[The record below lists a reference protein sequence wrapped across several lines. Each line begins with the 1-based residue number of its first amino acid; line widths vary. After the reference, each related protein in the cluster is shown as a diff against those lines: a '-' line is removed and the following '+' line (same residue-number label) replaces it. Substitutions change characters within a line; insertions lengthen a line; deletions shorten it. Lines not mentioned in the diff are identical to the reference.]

1 MKKRTLFYILFA
13 LSFCYRMTATSVE
26 MMTYDERESF
36 GGFPGFPIL
45 GGELSNSAATS
56 VEDIDEVMPRM
67 RALGLNTV
75 LVPAYWELM
84 EPVEEKFDFT
94 LIDRTIDVARREQL
108 HVVFLWFG
116 VWKNSMSCYAPAWF
130 KQDTKRF
137 PRAMTAEGKQMEIAS
152 CFSDNVLQADLKAFS
167 ALMRHIR
174 EKDPQREVVIMMQ
187 IENEI
192 GMLESARDHSML
204 AEKAYK
210 KEHWAERYGTDEYAD
225 EKFMA
230 LSYAR
235 YVEHLAK
242 AAREIHDMPLY
253 VNAAMNSRGRRP
265 GEYPSAGPL
274 AHLIDFWHEG
284 APSIDILAPDIYD
297 TGFKS
302 WCAQY
307 AMPLRPQDGGK
318 LKNRLFIPESR
329 CSENSGVRALYA
341 FGEHQ
346 ALGFSPFAIDQASPK
361 ETESITKAYG
371 LLRQLAAAAR
381 PLDACTA
388 RNSKLNTLNSTLKSW
403 GILFDQKDS
412 ERIIDDNG
420 MIMTCRHYFTLP
432 WDSRATDGTT
442 WPEGGAMLIRLDKF
456 DYLLAGSGVV
466 IDFKTPTE
474 KKQEQ
479 QKKLGEDGFAE
490 AGGITSQK
498 TNKHFN
504 GKRLGLLSVDEVEI
518 DSAGTM
524 QYLRRH
530 NGDQTHQGRHAR
542 IGVGEWKILHIKL
555 YEY

>member
-1 MKKRTLFYILFA
+1 MINKRFNLLFFA
-13 LSFCYRMTATSVE
+13 LVSVLAVMATDRLSNL
-26 MMTYDERESF
+26 
-36 GGFPGFPIL
+36 PCPIL

-56 VEDIDEVMPRM
+56 VEDINEVMPRM

-84 EPVEEKFDFT
+84 EPVEGQFDFT
-94 LIDRTIDVARREQL
+94 LIDRTIDMARQEHL

-116 VWKNSMSCYAPAWF
+116 VWKNSMSCYTPGWF

-167 ALMRHIR
+167 ALMQHIR

-192 GMLESARDHSML
+192 GMLESARDHSPL
-204 AEKAYK
+204 AEKAYL
-210 KEHWAERYGTDEYAD
+210 KEKWAERYGTDEYAD

-284 APSIDILAPDIYD
+284 APSIDLLAPDIYD

-307 AMPLRPQDGGK
+307 AMPLRPQDGERSTSGRLLPTGRK
-318 LKNRLFIPESR
+318 NVKNRLFIPESR
-329 CSENSGVRALYA
+329 CCENSGVRALYA

-346 ALGFSPFAIDQASPK
+346 AIGFSPFAIDQASPK
-361 ETESITKAYG
+361 ETESVSRAYS
-371 LLRQLAAAAR
+371 LLRQVF
-381 PLDACTA
+381 
-388 RNSKLNTLNSTLKSW
+388 KLPSCGGGGGGSW
-403 GILFDQKDS
+403 GLLFDQTDR
-412 ERIIDDNG
+412 ERIINDDNVV
-420 MIMTCRHYFTLP
+420 MTCRHYFTLP
-432 WDSRATDGTT
+432 WDPRATDGTT
-442 WPEGGAMLIRLDKF
+442 WPEGGAMLIRLGKY

-474 KKQEQ
+474 KQQEQ
-479 QKKLGEDGFAE
+479 QKTLGEDGFAE
-490 AGGITSQK
+490 AGGNTSQK
-498 TNKHFN
+498 ANKRFS
-504 GKRLGLLSVDEVEI
+504 GKRLGLLSVDEVSI
-518 DSAGTM
+518 ADDGTM

-542 IGVGEWKILHIKL
+542 IGVGEWKVLHIKL

>member
-1 MKKRTLFYILFA
+1 MAMMGVLTLQA
-13 LSFCYRMTATSVE
+13 QRLSE
-26 MMTYDERESF
+26 
-36 GGFPGFPIL
+36 PIL

-56 VEDIDEVMPRM
+56 VEDIDEVIPRM

-75 LVPAYWELM
+75 LVPAYWEFV
-84 EPVEEKFDFT
+84 EPVEGKFDFT

-108 HVVFLWFG
+108 QVVFLWFG
-116 VWKNSMSCYAPAWF
+116 AWKNSMSCYAPGWF

-167 ALMRHIR
+167 ALMQHIKER
-174 EKDPQREVVIMMQ
+174 DPQREVVIMMQ

-192 GMLESARDHSML
+192 GMLESARDHSLL
-204 AEKAYK
+204 AEKVYK
-210 KEHWAERYGTDEYAD
+210 QEKWAERYGTDEYAD

-242 AAREIHDMPLY
+242 AAREIHDMP
-253 VNAAMNSRGRRP
+253 R
-265 GEYPSAGPL
+265 PL

-284 APSIDILAPDIYD
+284 APSIDLLAPDIYD

-318 LKNRLFIPESR
+318 IKNRLFIPESR
-329 CSENSGVRALYA
+329 CCENSGVRVLYA

-361 ETESITKAYG
+361 ETESVRHAYG
-371 LLRQLAAAAR
+371 LLRQVFNVKR
-381 PLDACTA
+381 PL
-388 RNSKLNTLNSTLKSW
+388 NTW
-403 GILFDQKDS
+403 GLLFDQEDR
-412 ERIIDDNG
+412 ERIIDDNCV
-420 MIMTCRHYFTLP
+420 MMTCRHYFTLP
-432 WDSRATDGTT
+432 WDPRATDGST
-442 WPEGGAMLIRLDKF
+442 WSEGGAMLIRLSKYE
-456 DYLLAGSGVV
+456 YLLAGSGVV

-474 KKQEQ
+474 KQQEQ
-479 QKKLGEDGFAE
+479 QKTLGEDGFAE
-490 AGGITSQK
+490 AGG
-498 TNKHFN
+498 NKDAKVSKRFS
-504 GKRLGLLSVDEVEI
+504 GKRLGLLSVDEVSI
-518 DSAGTM
+518 ADDGAM
-524 QYLRRH
+524 QYIRRH

>member
-1 MKKRTLFYILFA
+1 MKRQLLCSLVLVLCVWGVLTLQA
-13 LSFCYRMTATSVE
+13 QGLSR
-26 MMTYDERESF
+26 
-36 GGFPGFPIL
+36 PIL

-84 EPVEEKFDFT
+84 EPTEGQFDFT

-108 HVVFLWFG
+108 QVVFLWFG
-116 VWKNSMSCYAPAWF
+116 AWKNSMSCYAPGWF

-167 ALMRHIR
+167 ALMQHIKER
-174 EKDPQREVVIMMQ
+174 DPQREVVVMMQ

-192 GMLESARDHSML
+192 GMLESARDHSPL
-204 AEKAYK
+204 AEKAYN
-210 KEHWAERYGTDEYAD
+210 KERWAERYGTDEYAD

-242 AAREIHDMPLY
+242 AARSIHDMPLY

-284 APSIDILAPDIYD
+284 APSIDLLAPDIYD

-307 AMPLRPQDGGK
+307 AMPLRPQDGERSTSGRLLPTGRK
-318 LKNRLFIPESR
+318 NVKNRLFIPESR
-329 CSENSGVRALYA
+329 CCENSGVRALYA

-346 ALGFSPFAIDQASPK
+346 ALGFSPFAIDQASEK
-361 ETESITKAYG
+361 ETESVTKAYT
-371 LLRQLAAAAR
+371 LLRQVFNVKR
-381 PLDACTA
+381 PL
-388 RNSKLNTLNSTLKSW
+388 NSW
-403 GILFDQKDS
+403 GLLFDQEDR
-412 ERIIDDNG
+412 ERIIDDDG
-420 MIMTCRHYFTLP
+420 VVMTCRHYFTLP
-432 WDSRATDGTT
+432 WDPRATDGST
-442 WPEGGAMLIRLDKF
+442 WPEGGAMLIRLGKYE
-456 DYLLAGSGVV
+456 YLLAGNGVV

-474 KKQEQ
+474 KQQEEQKQ
-479 QKKLGEDGFAE
+479 LGEDGFAE
-490 AGGITSQK
+490 AGGNTGQK
-498 TNKHFN
+498 ANKRFN
-504 GKRLGLLSVDEVEI
+504 GKRLGLLSVDEVAI
-518 DSAGTM
+518 ADDGTM

>member
-1 MKKRTLFYILFA
+1 MVLALCVWGVLTLQAQKLN
-13 LSFCYRMTATSVE
+13 E
-26 MMTYDERESF
+26 
-36 GGFPGFPIL
+36 PIF

-84 EPVEEKFDFT
+84 EPAEGQFDFA

-108 HVVFLWFG
+108 QVVFLWFG
-116 VWKNSMSCYAPAWF
+116 AWKNSMSCYAPGWF

-152 CFSDNVLQADLKAFS
+152 CFSDNVSQADLKAFS
-167 ALMRHIR
+167 ALLRHIKER
-174 EKDPQREVVIMMQ
+174 DPQREVVVMMQ

-192 GMLESARDHSML
+192 GMLESARDHSPL
-204 AEKAYK
+204 AEKAYN
-210 KEHWAERYGTDEYAD
+210 KERWAERYGTDEYAD

-253 VNAAMNSRGRRP
+253 VNAAMNSRGRHP

-284 APSIDILAPDIYD
+284 APSIDLLAPDIYD

-318 LKNRLFIPESR
+318 IKNRLFIPESR
-329 CSENSGVRALYA
+329 CCENSGVRALYA

-346 ALGFSPFAIDQASPK
+346 AIGFSPFAIDQASEK
-361 ETESITKAYG
+361 ETESVTQAYG
-371 LLRQLAAAAR
+371 LIKQLAVA
-381 PLDACTA
+381 
-388 RNSKLNTLNSTLKSW
+388 NSCVPSVASGKAESSLFTIHSSLKTW
-403 GILFDQKDS
+403 GLLFDQEDR
-412 ERIIDDNG
+412 ERIIDDDG
-420 MIMTCRHYFTLP
+420 VVMTCRHYFTLP
-432 WDSRATDGTT
+432 WDPRATDGST
-442 WPEGGAMLIRLDKF
+442 WPEGGAMLIRLSKYE
-456 DYLLAGSGVV
+456 YLLAGSGVV

-474 KKQEQ
+474 KQQTEQKQ
-479 QKKLGEDGFAE
+479 LGEDGFAE
-490 AGGITSQK
+490 AGGNTGQK
-498 TNKHFN
+498 ANKRFS
-504 GKRLGLLSVDEVEI
+504 GKRLGLLSVDEVAI
-518 DSAGTM
+518 ADDGTM

>member
-1 MKKRTLFYILFA
+1 MKRLIILIIALITTQSIFA
-13 LSFCYRMTATSVE
+13 TDRLSLLPC
-26 MMTYDERESF
+26 
-36 GGFPGFPIL
+36 PIL

-67 RALGLNTV
+67 KALGLNTV

-84 EPVEEKFDFT
+84 EPVEGTFDFT
-94 LIDRTIDVARREQL
+94 LIDRTIDVARQEQL

-116 VWKNSMSCYAPAWF
+116 VWKNSMSCYTPSWF

-167 ALMRHIR
+167 AFMRHIR

-192 GMLESARDHSML
+192 GMLDSARDHSPL

-210 KEHWAERYGTDEYAD
+210 KERWAERYGTDEYAD

-284 APSIDILAPDIYD
+284 APSIDLLAPDIYD

-307 AMPLRPQDGGK
+307 AMPLRPQDYHSP
-318 LKNRLFIPESR
+318 LTTHHSPVVKNRLFIPESR
-329 CSENSGVRALYA
+329 CCENSGVRALYA

-361 ETESITKAYG
+361 ETESVTQAYALLQQLFKLPSIQGGAGGGPWG
-371 LLRQLAAAAR
+371 L
-381 PLDACTA
+381 
-388 RNSKLNTLNSTLKSW
+388 
-403 GILFDQKDS
+403 LFDQTDQ
-412 ERIIDDNG
+412 ERVINDDHVV
-420 MIMTCRHYFTLP
+420 MTCRHYFTLP
-432 WDSRATDGTT
+432 WDSRATDGTM
-442 WPEGGAMLIRLDKF
+442 WPEGGAMLIRLGKF

-474 KKQEQ
+474 KQQEAKTQ
-479 QKKLGEDGFAE
+479 LGEDGFAE
-490 AGGITSQK
+490 AGANTPPSTQESPSPFGEGIGVRLPL
-498 TNKHFN
+498 FN
-504 GKRLGLLSVDEVEI
+504 GKRLGLLSVDEVSI

-542 IGVGEWKILHIKL
+542 IAVGEWKILHIKL

>member
-1 MKKRTLFYILFA
+1 MKRLILSLIALVTMQSAIADDRLSTLP
-13 LSFCYRMTATSVE
+13 C
-26 MMTYDERESF
+26 
-36 GGFPGFPIL
+36 PIL

-84 EPVEEKFDFT
+84 EPREQSQTGLSYAERRQKSTEGQLMEPVEGQFDFT

-116 VWKNSMSCYAPAWF
+116 VWKNSMSCYTPGWF

-167 ALMRHIR
+167 ALMRHIS

-192 GMLESARDHSML
+192 GMLESARDHSPL
-204 AEKAYK
+204 AEKFYK
-210 KEHWAERYGTDEYAD
+210 QERWAEHYGTDEYSD

-284 APSIDILAPDIYD
+284 APSIDLLAPDIYD

-318 LKNRLFIPESR
+318 IKNRLFIPESR
-329 CSENSGVRALYA
+329 CCENSGVRALFA

-346 ALGFSPFAIDQASPK
+346 ALGFSPFAIDQASEK
-361 ETESITKAYG
+361 ETESVTKAYA
-371 LLRQLAAAAR
+371 LLRQLSNGK
-381 PLDACTA
+381 LL
-388 RNSKLNTLNSTLKSW
+388 NSKLSW
-403 GILFDQKDS
+403 GLLFDQEDR
-412 ERIIDDNG
+412 ERIIDDDG
-420 MIMTCRHYFTLP
+420 VVMTCRHYFTLP
-432 WDSRATDGTT
+432 WDPRATDGST
-442 WPEGGAMLIRLDKF
+442 WPEGGAMLIRLGKF

-466 IDFKTPTE
+466 VDFKTPTE

-479 QKKLGEDGFAE
+479 QKTLGEDGFAE
-490 AGGITSQK
+490 AGGNKGQK
-498 TNKHFN
+498 ANKRFS
-504 GKRLGLLSVDEVEI
+504 GKRLGLLSVDEVAI
-518 DSAGTM
+518 SDDGAM

>member
-1 MKKRTLFYILFA
+1 MLTVSAQKPN
-13 LSFCYRMTATSVE
+13 S
-26 MMTYDERESF
+26 
-36 GGFPGFPIL
+36 PIL

-56 VEDIDEVMPRM
+56 VEDIDEVLPRM

-84 EPVEEKFDFT
+84 EPVEGQFDFT

-108 HVVFLWFG
+108 RVVFLWFG
-116 VWKNSMSCYAPAWF
+116 AWKNSMSCYTPSWF

-192 GMLESARDHSML
+192 GMLESARDHSPL
-204 AEKAYK
+204 AEKAYN
-210 KEHWAERYGTDEYAD
+210 KERWAERYGTDEYAD

-242 AAREIHDMPLY
+242 AAREMHDMPLY

-274 AHLIDFWHEG
+274 AHLIDFWREG
-284 APSIDILAPDIYD
+284 APSIDLLAPDIYD

-318 LKNRLFIPESR
+318 IKNRLFVPESH
-329 CSENSGVRALYA
+329 CCENSGVRALYA

-361 ETESITKAYG
+361 ETESVTQAYN
-371 LLRQLAAAAR
+371 LLRQLATLS
-381 PLDACTA
+381 PSGE
-388 RNSKLNTLNSTLKSW
+388 RNSSLFTLHSSLKTW
-403 GILFDQKDS
+403 GLLFDQEDS
-412 ERIIDDNG
+412 ERIIDDDG
-420 MIMTCRHYFTLP
+420 VVMTCRHYFTLP
-432 WDSRATDGTT
+432 WDPRATDGTT
-442 WPEGGAMLIRLDKF
+442 WPEGGAMLIRLGKF

-466 IDFKTPTE
+466 INFKTPTE
-474 KKQEQ
+474 KQQEQ
-479 QKKLGEDGFAE
+479 QKTLGEDGFAE
-490 AGGITSQK
+490 AATSSATLSSESNSSLFSLHSSLFK
-498 TNKHFN
+498 

-518 DSAGTM
+518 DANGTM

-542 IGVGEWKILHIKL
+542 ISVSEWKILHIKL

>member
-1 MKKRTLFYILFA
+1 MKRLILSLIALVMMQSAIADDRLSTLP
-13 LSFCYRMTATSVE
+13 C
-26 MMTYDERESF
+26 
-36 GGFPGFPIL
+36 PIL
-45 GGELSNSAATS
+45 GGELSNTAATS

-84 EPVEEKFDFT
+84 EPREQSQTGLSSAERRQKSTEGQLMEPVEGQFDFT

-116 VWKNSMSCYAPAWF
+116 VWKNSMSCYTPGWF

-167 ALMRHIR
+167 ALMRHIS

-192 GMLESARDHSML
+192 GMLESARDHSPL
-204 AEKAYK
+204 AEKFYK
-210 KEHWAERYGTDEYAD
+210 QERWAERYGTDEYSD

-284 APSIDILAPDIYD
+284 APSIDLLAPDIYD

-318 LKNRLFIPESR
+318 IKNRLFIPESR
-329 CSENSGVRALYA
+329 CCENSGVRALFA

-346 ALGFSPFAIDQASPK
+346 ALGFSPFAIDQASEK
-361 ETESITKAYG
+361 ETESVTKAYA
-371 LLRQLAAAAR
+371 LLRQLSNGK
-381 PLDACTA
+381 LL
-388 RNSKLNTLNSTLKSW
+388 NSKLSW
-403 GILFDQKDS
+403 GLLFDQEDR
-412 ERIIDDNG
+412 ERIIDDDG
-420 MIMTCRHYFTLP
+420 VVMTCRHYFTLP
-432 WDSRATDGTT
+432 WDPRATDGST
-442 WPEGGAMLIRLDKF
+442 WPEGGAMLIRLGKF

-466 IDFKTPTE
+466 VDFKTPTE

-479 QKKLGEDGFAE
+479 QKTLGEDGFAE
-490 AGGITSQK
+490 AGGNKGQK
-498 TNKHFN
+498 ANKRFS
-504 GKRLGLLSVDEVEI
+504 GKRLGLLSVDEVAI
-518 DSAGTM
+518 SDDGAM